1 MNLLVVMAPNLLDA
15 PPVRRDGGTLRHI
28 RATRVQPA
36 SHQFRPTNL
45 RDMKGRLP
53 LYLALTG
60 TVAVLSGIGITVA
73 LLVQRVNCDSG
84 TSPMTVCL
92 GYTNSINWAYPIVA
106 IGVICFIAAGV
117 SAARLGRRQGD
128 EPLLSP
134 GGENLS
140 PH

>member
-1 MNLLVVMAPNLLDA
+1 
-15 PPVRRDGGTLRHI
+15 
-28 RATRVQPA
+28 
-36 SHQFRPTNL
+36 
-45 RDMKGRLP
+45 MKGRLA

-60 TVAVLSGIGITVA
+60 TVAVLSGFGITAA

-92 GYTNSINWAYPIVA
+92 GYTNSIHWAYPIAA

-117 SAARLGRRQGD
+117 SAARLGRRRRAD
-128 EPLLSP
+128 EPLFSP

>member
-1 MNLLVVMAPNLLDA
+1 
-15 PPVRRDGGTLRHI
+15 
-28 RATRVQPA
+28 
-36 SHQFRPTNL
+36 
-45 RDMKGRLP
+45 MKGRLP

-60 TVAVLSGIGITVA
+60 TVAVLSGFGITTA

-92 GYTNSINWAYPIVA
+92 GYTNSIHWAFPIVT

-117 SAARLGRRQGD
+117 CAARLGRHRGD
-128 EPLLSP
+128 EPLFSP
-134 GGENLS
+134 GREKLS